1 MRWRHRSTPTPY
13 SPRTVAGLTVDYR
26 PRSDR
31 RQKRIRLRLVPGR
44 MLVSFPAGWTQR
56 TIDQFIDQH
65 HDWIA
70 ARAQPAPSYHTG
82 QTLAGGWQLEI
93 RPGQRRQMKSG
104 RLIVSD
110 QPARIEAGLKAL
122 LQRLAVTEIEPQA
135 RALADQTGLD
145 QPDYW
150 RFVYLTSCWGNCRW
164 QSGSGGSSIS
174 LNTALVNLPA
184 ELVELV
190 IIHELCHLKLRQSGH
205 NPAFWQLF
213 ESHLPQARRL
223 SRQLNR
229 TWRPSLLPSSPPSPA
244 KLGLAT
250 PVAAASGVGL

>member
-1 MRWRHRSTPTPY
+1 MRWRHRSNPSLY
-13 SPRTVAGLTVDYR
+13 VPRTVAGLTVDYR

-44 MLVSFPAGWTQR
+44 ILVSFPAGRTQR

-70 ARAQPAPSYHTG
+70 DRAQPAPTYHTG
-82 QTLAGGWQLEI
+82 QILAGGWQLEI

-110 QPARIEAGLKAL
+110 DPDRIEAGIKAL
-122 LQRLAVTEIEPQA
+122 LRRLAVADIGPRA
-135 RALADQTGLD
+135 RALADQTGLGP
-145 QPDYW
+145 PDRW

-164 QSGSGGSSIS
+164 QSVGGGSSIS

-184 ELVELV
+184 QLVELV

-205 NPAFWQLF
+205 SPVFWQLF

-229 TWRPSLLPSSPPSPA
+229 TWRPSLLPPPSASLA
-244 KLGLAT
+244 KLEPAT
-250 PVAAASGVGL
+250 PVAAVGGIGL